1 MYGEAVKAG
10 QDALKQGAWPAARVW
25 FEKALE
31 GAATAQAYEGLSWAA
46 WWLEDVAACLDAR
59 ERAYRLYRQADD
71 VRGAA
76 RMALWLGDDHN
87 EFHGA
92 GAVAEGWFNRAG
104 RLLEDLD
111 CPERGWLTVFD
122 AHTALSRHDSG
133 RARQLAVQAREVGR
147 RHRAVDLEMFS
158 LATEGLALVAEGSVE
173 QGMRCLDEAT
183 AAALGGEYENLAPA
197 AWTCCRLMS
206 ACEEVR
212 DYERGAQWCRQV
224 EEFSRRMEAR
234 FVIGVCRAHYA
245 AILGWHG
252 KLAEAEQELTGARED
267 LTAKRPYW
275 RAEAVVRLGELRRR
289 QGRLLEAESLFNE
302 VPWHPLAKRGLA
314 ELSLDSGDP
323 AAARAVLDRM
333 LRRFPAGS
341 VGRAWPLELLVRAEA
356 ALGELDAAAVH
367 LEEFCSI
374 ASAVGTRPLHAAAR
388 FLEGVLSAARGERE
402 KACLAFEDTV
412 ELYDGLAPFEA
423 DRARAE
429 LARVELA
436 QVPPQTM
443 LTARQVAVLRL
454 VAAGLG
460 DRDIAERL
468 VISEHTVHRHMANIY
483 TRLGCSTRA
492 AAVSRATQLDLMA

>member
-1 MYGEAVKAG
+1 
-10 QDALKQGAWPAARVW
+10 
-25 FEKALE
+25 
-31 GAATAQAYEGLSWAA
+31 
-46 WWLEDVAACLDAR
+46 
-59 ERAYRLYRQADD
+59 
-71 VRGAA
+71 
-76 RMALWLGDDHN
+76 
-87 EFHGA
+87 
-92 GAVAEGWFNRAG
+92 
-104 RLLEDLD
+104 
-111 CPERGWLTVFD
+111 
-122 AHTALSRHDSG
+122 
-133 RARQLAVQAREVGR
+133 
-147 RHRAVDLEMFS
+147 
-158 LATEGLALVAEGSVE
+158 
-173 QGMRCLDEAT
+173 
-183 AAALGGEYENLAPA
+183 
-197 AWTCCRLMS
+197 
-206 ACEEVR
+206 
-212 DYERGAQWCRQV
+212 
-224 EEFSRRMEAR
+224 MEAR

-252 KLAEAEQELTGARED
+252 KLAEAEQELTGAQED

-289 QGRLLEAESLFNE
+289 QGRLVEAEGLFNE

-323 AAARAVLDRM
+323 AAARAVLDRV
-333 LRRFPAGS
+333 LRRLPAGS

-356 ALGELDAAAVH
+356 ALGEPDAATVH

-374 ASAVGTRPLHAAAR
+374 ASAVGTRPLQAAAR

-402 KACLAFEDTV
+402 KACLAFEDAV

-423 DRARAE
+423 DRARVE
-429 LARVELA
+429 LARV
-436 QVPPQTM
+436 PSQTM

-492 AAVSRATQLDLMA
+492 AAVSRATQLGLMA